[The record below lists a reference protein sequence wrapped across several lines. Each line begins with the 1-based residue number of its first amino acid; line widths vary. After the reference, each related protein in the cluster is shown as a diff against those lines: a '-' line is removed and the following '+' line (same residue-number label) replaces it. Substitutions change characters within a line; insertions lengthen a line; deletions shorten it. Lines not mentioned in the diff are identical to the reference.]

1 MKTVEITEPE
11 IHFGD
16 RMIARKKITINE
28 RYAKAQSPARLN
40 VRLFPHQETAVQA
53 LLDLEDHRVFAS
65 RTSEAALQPDG
76 IMVTSGAVLSEPVGS
91 GKTYI
96 ILGVIAHRQ
105 VPKAMPL
112 LANSIILSRSEFKNN
127 RHAAYNRRQHVD
139 GSMEPMHDITVRF
152 TGPRALIKPNLV
164 VVGSSVLVQWENAIR
179 QNTNFRVLT
188 IGDFHGMNQFKRFLE
203 KNDLNQFQVILMK
216 NGTVTGNLN
225 IGIDGNKSYMSMI
238 YAMAEITRDYCWS
251 RVFYDDFDTIKI
263 PPGSCTINSLFN
275 VYVSATEKKEI
286 IPLKKDRIE
295 YKNLAEMFEAKTPIA
310 LANVIQDPLLFTSFN
325 IRNDPEFTE
334 RSTRITLLEQ
344 YRYVYDNP
352 DDNFIR
358 VMGALGDDEAKE
370 TIEALNAGAYGHAAQ
385 KWGCESKSAGD
396 IFKRMLDKQ
405 YDRYMVNVYILEA
418 IEKTRTIVSDLP
430 EYPEDKKFKAKVLDQ
445 IRGSVLKKTVPTVK
459 YFDERIITM
468 LDELHLEYTQMKDRD
483 GIAIQ
488 RVIDNVKQGDCQV
501 CCLPL
506 EGFDV
511 FIVRCCGLIV
521 CDTCGIKGNQIA
533 LRYNYKVR
541 GNVICGKCAN
551 CKADVFP
558 QTDLIYVD
566 HKFDMSGL
574 MQAKGDEEPLA
585 AVEQEVAP
593 AIEESGAPA
602 ELEIKNPKLRAFYK
616 IIKGENIPER
626 EKVNGEIKNLL
637 KGSVDIPQS
646 AKTQKKVLLF
656 AGFDESLNMI
666 EEFCV
671 ERNIEYLRLCGN
683 ARQMAETV
691 KKFKTYGTVLLIN
704 SQQYCAGLN
713 LEFST
718 DLIFF
723 HKILNENVEGQ
734 VAGRIQRIGRTVNGR
749 IHYLC
754 YRNERNMI

>member
-1 MKTVEITEPE
+1 MQQLEIAEPE
-11 IHFGD
+11 LHFGD
-16 RMIARKKITINE
+16 HVTHMKKSVITE
-28 RYAKAQSPARLN
+28 HYAKSGTPARLN
-40 VRLFPHQETAVQA
+40 LKLFPHQETAVQA
-53 LLDLEDHRVFAS
+53 LLDLEDRRVF
-65 RTSEAALQPDG
+65 TSKTTFVKDSSVV
-76 IMVTSGAVLSEPVGS
+76 IVTSSAVLSEPVGS

-105 VPKAMPL
+105 IPKAMPL
-112 LANSIILSRSEFKNN
+112 IANSILLSGADDKSSRFRTT
-127 RHAAYNRRQHVD
+127 RHD
-139 GSMEPMHDITVRF
+139 PPEPMHDITVRF
-152 TGPRALIKPNLV
+152 NGPRALIKPNLV
-164 VVGSSVLVQWENAIR
+164 VVGSSVLVQWENAVR

-203 KNDLNQFQVILMK
+203 KNDLNQFQIILMK

-225 IGIDGNKSYMSMI
+225 IGTDGNKTYMSMI

-275 VYVSATEKKEI
+275 VYVSATEKKDVV
-286 IPLKKDRIE
+286 PFKKDRIE
-295 YKNLAEMFEAKTPIA
+295 YNTLAEMFEAKTPIA
-310 LANVIQDPLLFTSFN
+310 LANVLQDQTLFTTFN
-325 IRNDPEFTE
+325 VKNDPAFTE

-385 KWGCESKSAGD
+385 KWGCESKSVGD

-405 YDRYMVNVYILEA
+405 YDRYMVNVYILDA
-418 IEKTRTIVSDLP
+418 IEKTRTLVADLP
-430 EYPEDKKFKAKVLDQ
+430 EYPEDKKYKAKVLDQ
-445 IRGSVLKKTVPTVK
+445 IRGAVIKKTVPAVK
-459 YFDERIITM
+459 YFDERIITA
-468 LDELHLEYTQMKDRD
+468 LDELHLEYTQLKERD

-574 MQAKGDEEPLA
+574 IQAKGDEAPLA
-585 AVEQEVAP
+585 AVEQEIAP
-593 AIEESGAPA
+593 PVEEIPDGEKEP
-602 ELEIKNPKLRAFYK
+602 EIKNPKLKALYK
-616 IIKGENIPER
+616 IVKGENIPER
-626 EKVNGEIKNLL
+626 EKVNNEIKNLL
-637 KGSVDIPQS
+637 KGSVDIPQN

-671 ERNIEYLRLCGN
+671 ERKIEYLRLCGN
-683 ARQMAETV
+683 ARQMAKTV
-691 KKFKTYGTVLLIN
+691 KKFKTYGTIMLIN

-718 DLIFF
+718 DLVFF

-754 YRNERNMI
+754 YRNEKNM